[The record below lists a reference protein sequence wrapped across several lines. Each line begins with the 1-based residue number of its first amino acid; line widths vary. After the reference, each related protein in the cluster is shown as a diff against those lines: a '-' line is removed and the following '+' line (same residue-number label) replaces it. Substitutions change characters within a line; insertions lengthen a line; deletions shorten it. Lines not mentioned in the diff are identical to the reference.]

1 MPWIK
6 AFVIGNGTSR
16 LSLDLNELKG
26 RGVTYGCN
34 ALYRNFTP
42 DVLVATDAPIA
53 NEIEESGYPT
63 NNEFYTRKPNYSV
76 GSKKIDI
83 NFGYSSGPIAASL
96 AAKNDHHPIYLIGFD
111 FVGLDGK
118 INNVYTGTECY
129 KPADT
134 KETYFGNWVNQ
145 FNDIFTK
152 QFPHKRFIR
161 VITNNE
167 RFTPDEWKQ
176 LKNYSE
182 MNLIEFKRSI
192 NSSLW
197 QKPKE

>member
-16 LSLDLNELKG
+16 LGFDLNELKG
-26 RGVTYGCN
+26 RGVIYGCN
-34 ALYRNFTP
+34 ALYRDFTP
-42 DVLVATDAPIA
+42 DVLVATDAAISK
-53 NEIEESGYPT
+53 EIENSGYALSNT
-63 NNEFYTRKPNYSV
+63 FYTRNPSV
-76 GSKKIDI
+76 SSGSKKIDI

-111 FVGLDGK
+111 FVGIDGA
-118 INNVYTGTECY
+118 INNVYAGTDCYRPTGS
-129 KPADT
+129 
-134 KETYFGNWVNQ
+134 KETYFGNWINQ
-145 FNDIFTK
+145 FHDIFTK

-161 VITNNE
+161 VISANE
-167 RFTPDEWKQ
+167 RFTPDSWNQ

-182 MNLIEFKRSI
+182 MNFEEFKRSI

-197 QKPKE
+197 QKQNE